1 VSKKSEMDIKWFRVG
16 DSDFALSADR
26 YCWRV
31 GRRVL
36 VKSCDKQGETVQ
48 YDRITFHPSIE
59 NCFKELLSRKI
70 KQADV
75 KSVSDLLQAIR
86 DAHEWLRGEFEAIE
100 RITNK

>member
-1 VSKKSEMDIKWFRVG
+1 MSEKEKNLIPWFEVG
-16 DSDFALSADR
+16 SSGLYLSADKC
-26 YCWRV
+26 CWKV
-31 GRRVL
+31 AGNKVLRRGGAR
-36 VKSCDKQGETVQ
+36 DGETQ
-48 YDRITFHPSIE
+48 YKDITYHPSIE
-59 NCFKELLSRKI
+59 KCFKELLSRKI